1 MILVCCY
8 WLSSVVPV
16 PDVHLK
22 ISDWPYNQNSVS
34 TGIVDNYFDCNW
46 GWRCAAAR
54 YIVICDRRK
63 KFDWVVPRQAP
74 VCLLIYRKNVV
85 ALLVVIL
92 QLTADYLQC
101 AVWVCVSLKIPAV
114 RSLKIYLGVGIDC
127 ASLSKCVL
135 NQKWIARARLIGRS
149 HRVTVNYAIADHG
162 YNFLNI
168 FYGRV
173 QAKRNC

>member
-1 MILVCCY
+1 M
-8 WLSSVVPV
+8 
-16 PDVHLK
+16 
-22 ISDWPYNQNSVS
+22 
-34 TGIVDNYFDCNW
+34 
-46 GWRCAAAR
+46 
-54 YIVICDRRK
+54 
-63 KFDWVVPRQAP
+63 PRLTP

-101 AVWVCVSLKIPAV
+101 ARVCVGLKVAAV
-114 RSLKIYLGVGIDC
+114 RSLKIYLGVGIVLAD
-127 ASLSKCVL
+127 LSKCVL
-135 NQKWIARARLIGRS
+135 NQKWIARARLIGSS
-149 HRVTVNYAIADHG
+149 HRVTVNYAIAYHS